1 MTQELVAEATVLVG
15 AFDQARNVGHEDT
28 AKGFRVLNHA
38 DVDVQ
43 RRERIRRHL
52 RTGRGESISERRL
65 PSIRVA
71 HEADISN
78 RLKD

>member
-1 MTQELVAEATVLVG
+1 MAEATVLVG

-28 AKGFRVLNHA
+28 AKGFRVLDHA
-38 DVDVQ
+38 NVDVQ
-43 RRERIRRHL
+43 GRERIRRHL

-71 HEADISN
+71 HEADVSDG
-78 RLKD
+78 LKH